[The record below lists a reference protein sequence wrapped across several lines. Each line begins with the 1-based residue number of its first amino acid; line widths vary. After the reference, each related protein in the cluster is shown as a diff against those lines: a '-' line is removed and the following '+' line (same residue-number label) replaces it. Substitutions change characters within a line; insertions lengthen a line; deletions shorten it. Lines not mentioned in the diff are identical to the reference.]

1 MNKGNFVLFVA
12 LLLLIV
18 GAQAIVIVKDTEKAI
33 LLKLGAFERTLNPG
47 LNFKVPLMDTAIKFE
62 GRLRT
67 LDTQPDRVLSSESKP
82 LLVDSFVKYK
92 IVDAETFYT
101 STNGGQDRVAE
112 DTLQR
117 RVRDKLRNE
126 FGKRTLQEVVSGD
139 RDGLMESLKNSLGED
154 SSELGVE
161 IVDFRVKRIDFER
174 EIRTSVFERMK
185 TERNRIAEE
194 LRAEGRELAENIRAD
209 ADRQRTIILAN
220 ATRESERIRGE
231 GDAIATATYA
241 DAFNK
246 DPEFYDFTRS
256 LKAYRETFKDKG
268 DILLLDPD
276 SDYFKYLNKS
286 EKQYQYL

>member
-1 MNKGNFVLFVA
+1 MMNKGNFLLFVA
-12 LLLLIV
+12 LLLLVV
-18 GAQAIVIVKDTEKAI
+18 GVQAIVVVKDTEKAI

-268 DILLLDPD
+268 DILLLDTD

-286 EKQYQYL
+286 EKQ

>member
-1 MNKGNFVLFVA
+1 MNKGNFLLFVA
-12 LLLLIV
+12 LLLLVV
-18 GAQAIVIVKDTEKAI
+18 GVQAIVIVKDTEKAI

-286 EKQYQYL
+286 EKQ

>member
-1 MNKGNFVLFVA
+1 MNKGNFVLFIA
-12 LLLLIV
+12 LLLLVV

-209 ADRQRTIILAN
+209 ADKQRTIILAN

-241 DAFNK
+241 DAFSR

-286 EKQYQYL
+286 EKQ

>member
-1 MNKGNFVLFVA
+1 MNRNTILGLV
-12 LLLLIV
+12 LLLI
-18 GAQAIVIVKDTEKAI
+18 IVLATQSLVVVKDTEKAI
-33 LLKLGAFERTLNPG
+33 LLKLGAFERLLEPG
-47 LNFKVPLMDTAIKFE
+47 LNFKVPFLDSVLKFE

-92 IVDAETFYT
+92 IIDAETFYT

-117 RVRDKLRNE
+117 RVRDKLRNA
-126 FGKRTLQEVVSGD
+126 FGERTLQEVVSGD
-139 RDGLMESLKNSLGED
+139 RDGLMLALKNSLGED
-154 SSELGVE
+154 SGELGIE

-174 EIRTSVFERMK
+174 ELRATVFERMK

-194 LRAEGRELAENIRAD
+194 LRAEGREAGEKIRAD
-209 ADRQRTIILAN
+209 ADKNRTIILAN
-220 ATRESERIRGE
+220 ATKESEKIRGE
-231 GDAIATATYA
+231 GDAVATSTYA
-241 DAFNK
+241 SAFNK

-256 LKAYRETFKDKG
+256 LKAYKATFNDQS

-276 SDYFKYLNKS
+276 SDYFKYLNRS
-286 EKQYQYL
+286 EQPD

>member
-12 LLLLIV
+12 LLLLVV
-18 GAQAIVIVKDTEKAI
+18 GAQAIVVVKDTEKAI

-194 LRAEGRELAENIRAD
+194 LRAEGRELAENIRAN
-209 ADRQRTIILAN
+209 ADRERTIILAN

-241 DAFNK
+241 DAFSR

-286 EKQYQYL
+286 EKR

>member
-1 MNKGNFVLFVA
+1 M
-12 LLLLIV
+12 
-18 GAQAIVIVKDTEKAI
+18 
-33 LLKLGAFERTLNPG
+33 GAFERLLEPG
-47 LNFKVPLMDTAIKFE
+47 LNFKVPFLDSVLKFE

-92 IVDAETFYT
+92 ITDAETFYT

-117 RVRDKLRNE
+117 RVRDKLRNA
-126 FGKRTLQEVVSGD
+126 FGERTLQEVVSGD
-139 RDGLMESLKNSLGED
+139 RDGLMLALKNSLGED
-154 SSELGVE
+154 SGELGIE

-174 EIRTSVFERMK
+174 ELRATVFERMK

-194 LRAEGRELAENIRAD
+194 LRAEGREAGEKIRAD
-209 ADRQRTIILAN
+209 ADKNRTIILAN
-220 ATRESERIRGE
+220 ATKESEKIRGE
-231 GDAIATATYA
+231 GDAVATSTYA
-241 DAFNK
+241 SAFNK

-256 LKAYRETFKDKG
+256 LKAYKATFNDQS

-276 SDYFKYLNKS
+276 SDYFKYLNRS
-286 EKQYQYL
+286 EQPD

>member
-1 MNKGNFVLFVA
+1 MMNKGNFLLFVA
-12 LLLLIV
+12 LLLLVV
-18 GAQAIVIVKDTEKAI
+18 GVQAIVIVKDTEKAI

-286 EKQYQYL
+286 EKQ

>member
-12 LLLLIV
+12 LLLLVV
-18 GAQAIVIVKDTEKAI
+18 GAQAIVVVKDTEKAI

-47 LNFKVPLMDTAIKFE
+47 LNFKVPIMDTAIKFE

-209 ADRQRTIILAN
+209 ADKQRTIILAN

-241 DAFNK
+241 DAFSR

-256 LKAYRETFKDKG
+256 LKAYRETFQDKG

-286 EKQYQYL
+286 EKQ

>member
-1 MNKGNFVLFVA
+1 MNRNTILGLV
-12 LLLLIV
+12 LLLIIV
-18 GAQAIVIVKDTEKAI
+18 LATQSLVIVKETEKAI
-33 LLKLGAFERTLNPG
+33 LLKLGAFERLLEPG
-47 LNFKVPLMDTAIKFE
+47 LNFKVPFLDSVLKFE

-92 IVDAETFYT
+92 IIDAETFYT

-117 RVRDKLRNE
+117 RVRDKLRNA
-126 FGKRTLQEVVSGD
+126 FGERTLQEVVSGD
-139 RDGLMESLKNSLGED
+139 RDGLMLALKNSLGED
-154 SSELGVE
+154 SGELGIE

-174 EIRTSVFERMK
+174 ELRATVFERMK

-194 LRAEGRELAENIRAD
+194 LRAEGREAGEKIRAD
-209 ADRQRTIILAN
+209 ADKNRTIILAN
-220 ATRESERIRGE
+220 ATKESEKIRGE
-231 GDAIATATYA
+231 GDAVATSTYA
-241 DAFNK
+241 SAFNK

-256 LKAYRETFKDKG
+256 LKAYKATFNDQS

-276 SDYFKYLNKS
+276 SDYFKYLNRS
-286 EKQYQYL
+286 EQPD

>member
-12 LLLLIV
+12 LLLLVV
-18 GAQAIVIVKDTEKAI
+18 GAQAIVVVKDTEKAI

-209 ADRQRTIILAN
+209 ADKQRTIILAN

-241 DAFNK
+241 DAFSR

-256 LKAYRETFKDKG
+256 LEAYRETFKDKG

-286 EKQYQYL
+286 EKQ

>member
-1 MNKGNFVLFVA
+1 MMNNNSLIGIISLI
-12 LLLLIV
+12 LIV
-18 GAQAIVIVKDTEKAI
+18 VLAQSVVIVKDTEKAI
-33 LLKLGAFERTLNPG
+33 LLKLGAFERTLEPG
-47 LNFKVPLMDTAIKFE
+47 LNFKIPFMDTAIKFE

-82 LLVDSFVKYK
+82 LLVDSFVKYR

-139 RDGLMESLKNSLGED
+139 RDGLMSSLKDSLGED
-154 SSELGVE
+154 SNELGVE

-194 LRAEGRELAENIRAD
+194 LRAEGRELAEKIRAD
-209 ADRQRTIILAN
+209 ADKQRTIILAN
-220 ATRESERIRGE
+220 ATKESEKIRGE
-231 GDAIATATYA
+231 GDATATSTYA
-241 DAFNK
+241 
-246 DPEFYDFTRS
+246 
-256 LKAYRETFKDKG
+256 
-268 DILLLDPD
+268 
-276 SDYFKYLNKS
+276 
-286 EKQYQYL
+286 

>member
-12 LLLLIV
+12 LLLLVV
-18 GAQAIVIVKDTEKAI
+18 GAQAIVVVKDTEKAI

-47 LNFKVPLMDTAIKFE
+47 LNFKVPIMDTAIKFE

-209 ADRQRTIILAN
+209 ADKQRTIILAN

-241 DAFNK
+241 DAFSR

-286 EKQYQYL
+286 EKQ

>member
-1 MNKGNFVLFVA
+1 MNNSSLIGIISLI
-12 LLLLIV
+12 LIV
-18 GAQAIVIVKDTEKAI
+18 VLAQSVVIVKDTEKAI
-33 LLKLGAFERTLNPG
+33 LLKLGAFERTLEPG
-47 LNFKVPLMDTAIKFE
+47 LNFKIPFMDTAIKFE

-82 LLVDSFVKYK
+82 LLVDSFVKYR

-139 RDGLMESLKNSLGED
+139 RDGLMSSLKDSLGED
-154 SSELGVE
+154 SNELGVE

-174 EIRTSVFERMK
+174 EIRASVFERMK

-194 LRAEGRELAENIRAD
+194 LRAEGRELAEKIRAD
-209 ADRQRTIILAN
+209 ADKQRTIILAN
-220 ATRESERIRGE
+220 ATKESEKIRGE
-231 GDAIATATYA
+231 GDATATSTYA
-241 DAFNK
+241 EAFSK

-256 LKAYRETFKDKG
+256 LKAYRETFNNKG
-268 DILLLDPD
+268 DVLLLDPD

-286 EKQYQYL
+286 EPRP

>member
-1 MNKGNFVLFVA
+1 MNKRNFVLFVA
-12 LLLLIV
+12 LLLLVV
-18 GAQAIVIVKDTEKAI
+18 GAQAIVVVKDTQKAI

-67 LDTQPDRVLSSESKP
+67 LATQPDRVLSSESKP

-209 ADRQRTIILAN
+209 ADKQRTIILAN

-241 DAFNK
+241 DAFSR

-286 EKQYQYL
+286 EKQ